1 MSSRLLWSLIPVGI
15 ILLMW
20 VVALVAGRF
29 DRPKA
34 QARSVERLARQ
45 LNLAVPAGYAD
56 RLIVRMRRR
65 GTVLIL
71 ILGPVA
77 ALWMGWIT
85 YAVTL
90 APGRDDRPQTVS
102 PAVFSMP
109 FWALA
114 ALAMAASHVYD
125 SARESKEAGPRV
137 ARIVE
142 PALADAVPP
151 IFTWLARAVAVLPLL
166 AASTWL
172 FAPVSIQ
179 HTAIAAVPQPILYAL
194 AVLLC
199 PMVVFATEI
208 GQKRILVGRQ
218 NATTPQE
225 LAFDD
230 ALRVQA
236 VLALLNVPIAVCV
249 SAALLIASP
258 LGLAVGWSGSPTV
271 LAATMIVALPF
282 FFLPL
287 ATRSR
292 WASRYYLRRFAAFSR
307 SIPPASSAFDPAAA
321 C

>member
-1 MSSRLLWSLIPVGI
+1 MSSRLLWSLVPAGI
-15 ILLMW
+15 IVVMW
-20 VVALVAGRF
+20 AVALVVSRF
-29 DRPKA
+29 DRPKVH
-34 QARSVERLARQ
+34 ARAVERLARQ
-45 LNLAVPAGYAD
+45 LNLAVPPGYAD

-71 ILGPVA
+71 IVGPVA

-90 APGRDDRPQTVS
+90 APGREDRPQTVS
-102 PAVFSMP
+102 PAVFSLP
-109 FWALA
+109 FLAIIALALA
-114 ALAMAASHVYD
+114 AGHVYD
-125 SARESKEAGPRV
+125 SMRSSKEAGPRV

-151 IFTWLARAVAVLPLL
+151 ILIWLARAVAVLPLL
-166 AASTWL
+166 AALVWL

-179 HTAIAAVPQPILYAL
+179 HTAIAAVPQPVLYAL
-194 AVLLC
+194 AVVLC
-199 PMVVFATEI
+199 PVVVLVTEI
-208 GQKRILVGRQ
+208 CQKRILAGRQ

-236 VLALLNVPIAVCV
+236 VLALLNVPIAVCA

-258 LGLAVGWSGSPTV
+258 LGLAVGWSGSSAV
-271 LAATMIVALPF
+271 LCATMIVAMPL

-307 SIPPASSAFDPAAA
+307 SIPPAYDPAAA
-321 C
+321 AC

>member
-1 MSSRLLWSLIPVGI
+1 MSSRLLWSLVPAGF
-15 ILLMW
+15 ILVLW
-20 VVALVAGRF
+20 AVALVVSRF
-29 DRPKA
+29 DRPKV
-34 QARSVERLARQ
+34 QARAVERLARQ
-45 LNLAVPAGYAD
+45 LNLAVPPGYAD

-65 GTVLIL
+65 GTVLML

-90 APGRDDRPQTVS
+90 APGRDDSPQVMS
-102 PAVFSMP
+102 PAVFSIP
-109 FWALA
+109 FWAMG
-114 ALAMAASHVYD
+114 ALALAASHVYD
-125 SARESKEAGPRV
+125 SLRSSKEAGPRV

-151 IFTWLARAVAVLPLL
+151 ILIWLARAVAVLPLL
-166 AASTWL
+166 AASVWL

-179 HTAIAAVPQPILYAL
+179 HTRIAAVPQPVLYAL
-194 AVLLC
+194 AVVLC
-199 PMVVFATEI
+199 PVVVFVTEI
-208 GQKRILVGRQ
+208 GQKRILAGRQ

-236 VLALLNVPIAVCV
+236 VLALLNVPIAVCI

-258 LGLAVGWSGSPTV
+258 LAFAVGWSGSSVVFP
-271 LAATMIVALPF
+271 ATMIVTLPVF
-282 FFLPL
+282 FIPL
-287 ATRSR
+287 TTRSA
-292 WASRYYLRRFAAFSR
+292 WASRYYLRRFAKFSR
-307 SIPPASSAFDPAAA
+307 SIPPAPDPVVA